1 MEDVPCGPRKHPI
14 NIYLHDQNYEV
25 LGRALLFLTLIC
37 ETSISKRERMEL
49 FLDLYGNSL
58 IRDKTDNYLQGVV
71 NELIQLVTED
81 DRCQS
86 VLKDMVS
93 FDDLKYKQRDE
104 LEDVISSY
112 HSAHKFDIEKYR
124 DDRARFHYKERYDV
138 RRNVID
144 WDYSFSVVNI
154 CKYINKREYMAW
166 RLRGIAWET
175 RLASQTIPNRT
186 FSSYVPG

>member
-71 NELIQLVTED
+71 NELI
-81 DRCQS
+81 
-86 VLKDMVS
+86 
-93 FDDLKYKQRDE
+93 
-104 LEDVISSY
+104 
-112 HSAHKFDIEKYR
+112 
-124 DDRARFHYKERYDV
+124 
-138 RRNVID
+138 
-144 WDYSFSVVNI
+144 
-154 CKYINKREYMAW
+154 
-166 RLRGIAWET
+166 
-175 RLASQTIPNRT
+175 
-186 FSSYVPG
+186 

>member
-1 MEDVPCGPRKHPI
+1 MI
-14 NIYLHDQNYEV
+14 
-25 LGRALLFLTLIC
+25 
-37 ETSISKRERMEL
+37 
-49 FLDLYGNSL
+49 
-58 IRDKTDNYLQGVV
+58 
-71 NELIQLVTED
+71 
-81 DRCQS
+81 
-86 VLKDMVS
+86 S
-93 FDDLKYKQRDE
+93 FDDLKYKERDE

-112 HSAHKFDIEKYR
+112 HAAHKFDIEKYR